1 VKSLLLTP
9 ELFANEGGIARI
21 LRLYLKAL
29 CEISE
34 DGDSVRFLSLNDR
47 VVDSTDLRRYS
58 SNSLVEW
65 QVCSRG
71 KLRFIRAAI
80 RMGRESDRIIC
91 GHVAQLPVAW
101 LVAKLRPGIRYYLV
115 AHGIEVWRPFTFLER
130 RALRRAQRIYCVSD
144 FTRRQ
149 MLKHYSLPTDKFAVL
164 HNALDP
170 YLEPPSAAAAS
181 NVPPLILSISRLSVA
196 DGYKGIGHLIEALPA
211 VRAAIPD
218 ARLRVVGRGDGM
230 PGLQALARRLKMER
244 VVEFT
249 GYRSDADLR
258 HDFEGCRLFAL
269 PSEKEGFGLVYL
281 EAMAHG
287 RPSLGARSGGVPE
300 VITEETGV
308 LVEYGDVPG
317 MASAIVAALNKE
329 WNIGSLLERARSFSF
344 KVFKERLAL
353 LLQI

>member
-1 VKSLLLTP
+1 
-9 ELFANEGGIARI
+9 
-21 LRLYLKAL
+21 
-29 CEISE
+29 
-34 DGDSVRFLSLNDR
+34 
-47 VVDSTDLRRYS
+47 
-58 SNSLVEW
+58 
-65 QVCSRG
+65 
-71 KLRFIRAAI
+71 
-80 RMGRESDRIIC
+80 
-91 GHVAQLPVAW
+91 
-101 LVAKLRPGIRYYLV
+101 
-115 AHGIEVWRPFTFLER
+115 
-130 RALRRAQRIYCVSD
+130 
-144 FTRRQ
+144 
-149 MLKHYSLPTDKFAVL
+149 
-164 HNALDP
+164 
-170 YLEPPSAAAAS
+170 
-181 NVPPLILSISRLSVA
+181 
-196 DGYKGIGHLIEALPA
+196 
-211 VRAAIPD
+211 
-218 ARLRVVGRGDGM
+218 M